1 MIKTLLTGF
10 VFLLLQQISNA
21 AEVKYLFYNV
31 SKEVY
36 RVNGSKKEKA
46 VRGMFLTAEQSI
58 SISTLAEVM
67 LVQSDGKSMLLDK
80 PGTYTFSQVK
90 KIFSTAKPG
99 GMSKFF
105 SYVFEKFLSG
115 GDDDDKQKV
124 SAAVFRGKKAMLFP
138 SDSSFIFSSAILLQ
152 WKPEQKNIPYMLNV
166 WCNGKLFDTVF
177 RNKTEFLYH
186 AESFNNNQPVLIKWF
201 AVPKDSKQKE
211 HIPFIYLIPLKKDA
225 PLIKQQI
232 KQLAVTYKNNKQL
245 LQIMMRDLLE
255 QWMLEYK
262 LN

>member
-10 VFLLLQQISNA
+10 IFLVLQQVSNA

-58 SISTLAEVM
+58 SISPLAEVM

-124 SAAVFRGKKAMLFP
+124 SAAVFRGKKAMISP
-138 SDSSFIFSSAILLQ
+138 ADSSFVFSSPILLQ
-152 WKPEQKNIPYMLNV
+152 WKPEQKNIPYRLNI
-166 WCNGKLFDTVF
+166 WCSGKLFDTVF
-177 RNKTEFLYH
+177 RNNSAFLYH
-186 AESFNNNQPVLIKWF
+186 TENFNNNQPGLILWY
-201 AVPKDSKQKE
+201 AVPKDNKQKE
-211 HIPFIYLIPLKKDA
+211 QAKFVYLLPLKKDI
-225 PLIKQQI
+225 PVIKQQL
-232 KQLAVTYKNNKQL
+232 KQLIASCKNNKQL
-245 LQIMMRDLLE
+245 LQLMTKDLLE
-255 QWMLEYK
+255 QWIYEYK